1 MKKKSL
7 IIGIKGLN
15 LSRTEFL
22 LLKQINPWGI
32 ILFERNIK
40 NISQLKNLIIQIK
53 KCFNDK
59 NFPILIDQEGGR
71 VSRLNN
77 IFDFTYYTQ
86 KFFGNMFKKNKMFVF
101 KNYYENYINFLCHIF
116 NYLGINI
123 NTSPVLDIQRGKSNG
138 IIGDRSFSTDK
149 LIVSKLGKLC
159 IQFHNKNKIGT
170 IIKHIPGHGASNI
183 DSHQFLPKTNLS
195 RENLTKNDFFP
206 FMNSKSFF
214 AMTAHVK
221 YNNFDSKNPA
231 THSKILI
238 NEIIRKKMK
247 FRGIIMTDDISMK
260 ALKSDLKTNV
270 IKSLDAGCNLIL
282 HCNGNY
288 SEAKLIS
295 KIVPYLDK
303 FLLAKTKEFY
313 NFLN

>member
-86 KFFGNMFKKNKMFVF
+86 KLFGNMFEKNKMFVF
-101 KNYYENYINFLCHIF
+101 KNYYENYINFLCHTF

-138 IIGDRSFSTDK
+138 IIGDRSFC
-149 LIVSKLGKLC
+149 LAFGKLFC
-159 IQFHNKNKIGT
+159 TEICVC
-170 IIKHIPGHGASNI
+170 P
-183 DSHQFLPKTNLS
+183 LL
-195 RENLTKNDFFP
+195 LLNDFGSLFIS
-206 FMNSKSFF
+206 NK
-214 AMTAHVK
+214 VK
-221 YNNFDSKNPA
+221 FVLSG
-231 THSKILI
+231 L
-238 NEIIRKKMK
+238 
-247 FRGIIMTDDISMK
+247 
-260 ALKSDLKTNV
+260 
-270 IKSLDAGCNLIL
+270 NL
-282 HCNGNY
+282 
-288 SEAKLIS
+288 A
-295 KIVPYLDK
+295 
-303 FLLAKTKEFY
+303 
-313 NFLN
+313 